1 MRTLRGGAGALVVE
15 EHGQGPVPVVLV
27 HGMAGDA
34 TFWHDAIAAL
44 AGRHRLI
51 VPELRG
57 HGRSAPARDGDY
69 SIEANARDLLAV
81 LEQLALPRYL
91 LVGHSFGASIV
102 IEMAAR
108 APERVAGLVSVDGA
122 GDFSHVPADVL
133 TGFMAGLESDESY
146 AATVEGAIDIALAGA
161 RPDTERRIRAAILA
175 APWPLVRS
183 VYRALL
189 AYRPTGSL
197 DRYLGPTLLVTA
209 PANAAS
215 FALHALRPLV
225 PRHSVTGVS
234 HWLMMD
240 DPAGF
245 AGVLDRFLAELALDE
260 Q

>member
-15 EHGQGPVPVVLV
+15 EHGHGPVPVVLV

-34 TFWHDAIAAL
+34 TFWHDAIVAL
-44 AGRHRLI
+44 DDRHHLV

-69 SIEANARDLLAV
+69 SIEANANDLLTI
-81 LEQLALPRYL
+81 LEQLALPRYV
-91 LVGHSFGASIV
+91 LVGHSFGASVV
-102 IEMAAR
+102 IELAAR
-108 APERVAGLVSVDGA
+108 APERVIGLMSVDGA
-122 GDFSHVPADVL
+122 GDFTHVPADAL
-133 TGFMAGLESDESY
+133 AGFMAGLESDESY

-161 RPDTERRIRAAILA
+161 RPDTERRIRAAMLA

-183 VYRALL
+183 IYRALL

-197 DRYLGPTLLVTA
+197 DQYQGPTLLVTA

-225 PRHSVTGVS
+225 PRHSVAGVS

-240 DPAGF
+240 DPTGF
-245 AGVLDRFLAELALDE
+245 ATVLERFVGELAGDDR
-260 Q
+260 